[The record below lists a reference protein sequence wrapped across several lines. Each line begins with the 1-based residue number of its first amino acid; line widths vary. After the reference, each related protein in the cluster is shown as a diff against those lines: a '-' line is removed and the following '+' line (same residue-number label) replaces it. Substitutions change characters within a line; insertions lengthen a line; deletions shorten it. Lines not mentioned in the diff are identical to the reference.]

1 MAATDYRTA
10 AARAAQETGID
21 PNLFLALVNQESRFN
36 PNAVSPVGAI
46 GLTQLMPG
54 TAQDLGVDPNDPL
67 ANLYGGARYLR
78 QQLDTFG
85 DPKLALAAYNAG
97 PGAVQKYGGVPPYEE
112 TQNYVSTILG
122 GLGDMGT
129 PMLPPEQG
137 ARPTLSPD
145 VFVPKKRAAE
155 AEGAQEDAAAAEKRR
170 RAALFDALP
179 GLYAG

>member
-1 MAATDYRTA
+1 MATDYRA
-10 AARAAQETGID
+10 LAAQAAQKAGID
-21 PNLFLALVNQESRFN
+21 PNLFLALVQQESGFN
-36 PNAVSPVGAI
+36 PGAVSPVGAT

-54 TAQDLGVDPNDPL
+54 TAADLGVDPNDPL

-137 ARPTLSPD
+137 ARPALSPD

-155 AEGAQEDAAAAEKRR
+155 AAEAAPDAAAEAKRR
-170 RAALFDALP
+170 RVALFDALP